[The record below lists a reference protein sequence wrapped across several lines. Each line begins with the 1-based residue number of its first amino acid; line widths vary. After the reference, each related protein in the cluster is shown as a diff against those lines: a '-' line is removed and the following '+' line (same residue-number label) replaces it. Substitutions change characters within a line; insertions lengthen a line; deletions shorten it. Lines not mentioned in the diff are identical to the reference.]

1 MDLFLKATAGVFI
14 AVLLC
19 LVLSKQ
25 GKDYSIL
32 LSLTVCATVL
42 LSGITYLQPVLSF
55 LRRLIQLGELSTGL
69 LDTLLKITGIG
80 LITQIACLVCA
91 DAGNKVLEKTL
102 QIFSVIT
109 ILWIAVPILEEML
122 HMMESLLE
130 TV

>member
-42 LSGITYLQPVLSF
+42 ISGITYLQPVLSF

-80 LITQIACLVCA
+80 LITQIACLV
-91 DAGNKVLEKTL
+91 
-102 QIFSVIT
+102 
-109 ILWIAVPILEEML
+109 
-122 HMMESLLE
+122 
-130 TV
+130 

>member
-1 MDLFLKATAGVFI
+1 MDIFLRATAGILV

-25 GKDYSIL
+25 GKDYSVL
-32 LSLTVCATVL
+32 LSLTTCVTTLIFAI
-42 LSGITYLQPVLSF
+42 SYLQPIFSF
-55 LRRLIQLGELSTGL
+55 FYRLMQLGGLSTEL
-69 LDTLLKITGIG
+69 FNTLLKITGIG
-80 LITQIACLVCA
+80 FIAQIACLVCS

-109 ILWIAVPILEEML
+109 ILWIAVPILEEVL
-122 HMMESLLE
+122 HMMEKLLE